1 MQLGRRWGEGCR
13 HSGNGRTAGCKGP
26 GSLMTQSNSQM
37 DPGTTLPLDVALSEI
52 DIKSS
57 LLRPRVVESSVP

>member
-1 MQLGRRWGEGCR
+1 
-13 HSGNGRTAGCKGP
+13 
-26 GSLMTQSNSQM
+26 MTQSNSQM